1 MTKFFNYLVKS
12 FKILVAI
19 TISKINSTFSFFS
32 FPGEQYI
39 VYTSFQ
45 PKSQTLMIQEI
56 LQLPQVQKNETF
68 RVGFFSGKY
77 SAMP

>member
-12 FKILVAI
+12 QILVAI
-19 TISKINSTFSFFS
+19 TISKINSTLSFFS
-32 FPGEQYI
+32 FPGEQYN

-45 PKSQTLMIQEI
+45 PKSQTLMIREI
-56 LQLPQVQKNETF
+56 LQLPQVPKYETF
-68 RVGFFSGKY
+68 RVFFSGKY